1 MLVLVAGE
9 RILLQREAK
18 ITIRYK
24 PRGEEKG
31 KGTFYITNLRIVFED
46 SKKGILMQVFPS
58 QYELQAWRISK
69 GMLGGEKLML
79 DIEKKVEGGKSIF
92 ATAEV
97 EVKGSMKREVEE
109 ALQTLLNSSS
119 RSNNSIMTTVSS
131 SSNSSKSSSSS
142 RNSSINYSMSMK
154 KEEEERTVSKDQ
166 IYEELGFSIYEGD
179 EIVKYYHDVKIEGH
193 YYSYEVNDIAKIV
206 ITKYEA
212 YAILPYWRVNL
223 GGPPDEAKAYVDSK
237 EKNVLHIIAAEDLKL
252 SKGRV
257 FKLTFKTEEE
267 AREACEAYI
276 QTRKN
281 RLEKKDLGDFVGV
294 VEVKTMTYDPPR
306 IRPYT
311 PEELERRER
320 IRREFLQKK

>member
-18 ITIRYK
+18 ITIKYK
-24 PRGEEKG
+24 PRGEEKW
-31 KGTFYITNLRIVFED
+31 KGTFYITNLRLVFED
-46 SKKGILMQVFPS
+46 SRKGIIMQVFPS

-69 GMLGGEKLML
+69 SMLGGEKLML
-79 DIEKKVEGGKSIF
+79 DIEKRVEGKSLF
-92 ATAEV
+92 ANAEV
-97 EVKGSMKREVEE
+97 ELKGMKKKEVEE

-119 RSNNSIMTTVSS
+119 SSSSIMTTVSS
-131 SSNSSKSSSSS
+131 SSKSSSSS
-142 RNSSINYSMSMK
+142 RNSSTNYSMSMK

-166 IYEELGFSIYEGD
+166 IYEELGFDIYEGD
-179 EIVKYYHDVKIEGH
+179 EIVKYYHDIRIEGH
-193 YYSYEVNDIAKIV
+193 YYSYEVNDIAKII

-257 FKLTFKTEEE
+257 FKLIFKNEEE
-267 AREACEAYI
+267 AREACEAYM
-276 QTRKN
+276 QVLRN
-281 RLEKKDLGDFVGV
+281 RIEKKDLGDLVGV

>member
-1 MLVLVAGE
+1 MLVLIAGE

-46 SKKGILMQVFPS
+46 SRKGIIMQVFPS

-69 GMLGGEKLML
+69 RSMLGGEKLML
-79 DIEKKVEGGKSIF
+79 DIEKRVVEGKSLF

-97 EVKGSMKREVEE
+97 EVKGSMKRRREVEE

-119 RSNNSIMTTVSS
+119 SSSSIMTTVSS
-131 SSNSSKSSSSS
+131 SSSSSSS
-142 RNSSINYSMSMK
+142 STNYSMSMK
-154 KEEEERTVSKDQ
+154 KEEEERTVSKDKV
-166 IYEELGFSIYEGD
+166 YEELSFSVYEGD
-179 EIVKYYHDVKIEGH
+179 EIVKYYHDIKIEGH
-193 YYSYEVNDIAKIV
+193 YYDYEVNDIAKIV

-212 YAILPYWRVNL
+212 EAILPYWRITL
-223 GGPPDEAKAYVDSK
+223 LGPPDEAKAYIDNK

-257 FKLTFKTEEE
+257 FKLTFKNEKE

-276 QTRKN
+276 NTRKN
-281 RLEKKDLGDFVGV
+281 RLEKKDLGRYVGV

-306 IRPYT
+306 LRPYT
-311 PEELERRER
+311 HEELEEIES
-320 IRREFLQKK
+320 IRREFMQKK

>member
-18 ITIRYK
+18 ITIKYK
-24 PRGEEKG
+24 PRGEEKW
-31 KGTFYITNLRIVFED
+31 KGTFYITNLRLVFED
-46 SKKGILMQVFPS
+46 SRKGIIMQVSPS

-69 GMLGGEKLML
+69 SMLGGEKLML
-79 DIEKKVEGGKSIF
+79 DIEKRVEGKSLF
-92 ATAEV
+92 ANAEV
-97 EVKGSMKREVEE
+97 ELKGMKKKEVEE

-119 RSNNSIMTTVSS
+119 IMTTVSS
-131 SSNSSKSSSSS
+131 SSSSSKSSSISSSSSS
-142 RNSSINYSMSMK
+142 RNSSTNYSMSMK

-166 IYEELGFSIYEGD
+166 IYEELGFDIYEGD
-179 EIVKYYHDVKIEGH
+179 EIVKFYHDVKIEGH
-193 YYSYEVNDIAKIV
+193 WYNYEVNDIAKIV

-212 YAILPYWRVNL
+212 EAILPYWHFDII
-223 GGPPDEAKAYVDSK
+223 GPPDEAKAYVDSK

-267 AREACEAYI
+267 AREACEAYM
-276 QTRKN
+276 QVLRN
-281 RLEKKDLGDFVGV
+281 RIEKKDLGDLVGV